1 MVMESKSLSLYE
13 LNSLVRNAVRG
24 VFPDGVWVHAEI
36 SELRVG
42 GGGHCY
48 LELIEKNSAG
58 KTFTAKA
65 RAVIWASAYR
75 MLGDYFESVTSQ
87 TLKAGLK
94 VQVFVHVDMHE
105 LYGYSLSVTDIEPA
119 YTLGEQALLKKEIL
133 DRLER
138 EGVIGLNKSL
148 EPARLANR
156 IAVIS
161 SATAAGFG
169 DFREQLMNNPYGLGF
184 YVELFQA
191 VMQGDK
197 VESSIISA
205 LDEIYAR
212 MDRFD
217 LVVII
222 RGGGATADLMG
233 FDKYELANHCAQF
246 PLPILSGIGHERD
259 DTVVDAV
266 AYKRVK
272 TPTAAAQW
280 IVDRAYNEL
289 LALERLEHD
298 LTACVRTGTD
308 RERHRL
314 DMLVSALPSAAAR
327 LMDSGRQGLTAL
339 GHRLALSCT
348 ECVSCREKRL
358 DVLSSRLK
366 VLSLAGFSAG
376 GYRLREI
383 EKDMVAETGRILLSE
398 KKRMDVLQSRI
409 DMSSPDKI
417 LKRGYALVKRD
428 GKFVKSASALSEGIR
443 LEIVMNDGAA
453 DVKVIGKSEKH

>member
-1 MVMESKSLSLYE
+1 MLSRTDRKRQCGQDFYGQSK
-13 LNSLVRNAVRG
+13 
-24 VFPDGVWVHAEI
+24 
-36 SELRVG
+36 G
-42 GGGHCY
+42 GD
-48 LELIEKNSAG
+48 
-58 KTFTAKA
+58 
-65 RAVIWASAYR
+65 
-75 MLGDYFESVTSQ
+75 LGFRS
-87 TLKAGLK
+87 GLK

-289 LALERLEHD
+289 LTLERLEHD
-298 LTACVRTGTD
+298 LTACVRTGID
-308 RERHRL
+308 KERHRL

-327 LMDSGRQGLTAL
+327 LMENGRQGLTAL
-339 GHRLALSCT
+339 EHRLVLSCT

-358 DVLSSRLK
+358 DMLSSRLK
-366 VLSLAGFSAG
+366 VLSLAGFSVG

-383 EKDMVAETGRILLSE
+383 EKDMVAEAGRILLSE

>member
-1 MVMESKSLSLYE
+1 MEGKSLSLYE

-48 LELIEKNSAG
+48 LELIEKDSAG

-289 LALERLEHD
+289 LTLERLEHD
-298 LTACVRTGTD
+298 LT
-308 RERHRL
+308 
-314 DMLVSALPSAAAR
+314 
-327 LMDSGRQGLTAL
+327 LTAL
-339 GHRLALSCT
+339 EHRLTLSCT

-358 DVLSSRLK
+358 DMLSSRLK

-383 EKDMVAETGRILLSE
+383 EKDMVAEAGRILLSE